1 MKPGRVALLFAL
13 LFALGL
19 VFHTGWGT
27 PSAFGVDV
35 VAALCPVGAL
45 ETWAASGTIAPRAFW
60 ALLATVIAVL
70 LIGRAFC
77 GWICPI
83 SWFRRRLGREGLVDR
98 EKEHE
103 HAKEEPGEAAGK
115 ATEAASGE
123 EARPSRAPYWVLG
136 GAIASAAAFGFPVF
150 CLVCPVGLFFALLVG
165 LWRFALH
172 QEFGWSLLWAAGFLA
187 FELLVL
193 RHWCASFCPIG
204 ALLTLLSRFNRTFRP
219 AADPK
224 ACVTSTRGLAC
235 RLCTRACPEGIDLA
249 RVFRG
254 HLPPEE
260 LARCTK
266 CGACKAVCP
275 THAIAFPLTSAAFAA
290 EHDNRIEKI
299 EKVEMVEKAV
309 PSAGASATT
318 SATGAAEDVPR
329 RNVRGDSGPMTPYET
344 VLEAERCLLC
354 GACAKVCP
362 QHRDPTAWLRPAARG
377 SLDEAEEI
385 LLRPGALPEIC
396 GLVCPSERLCERACI
411 LPVDPDGTGGPIAI
425 AALERSIAE
434 NGLASGRRPAVRRPR
449 ERIRVAV
456 VGSGP
461 AGLACADAL
470 ARFGATV
477 EIFEKRSDFGGML
490 SHGMPPFKMPRET
503 IAKRVAAL
511 EALGVVLHAGTDAA
525 KGLELSNDSRD
536 PNTSGATAP
545 LRPLPGGFDAI
556 FLAFGAEAPAPLGL
570 AHEEAEGV
578 LSAKDLLER
587 PSDASLAGL
596 RVLVAGGGDTAID
609 AARMAIR
616 EGAAQVIVLSRNPR
630 NRMKAHACDVL
641 LAETEGV
648 RFLCEYEVAGILAD
662 EDGRFEAVEVR
673 TPEGTERIAADR
685 LVAGVGFRPSAP
697 DWVRALGV
705 ETDPIGRVRARN
717 TRTARPGIYAGGDA
731 VHGSALVSTAVGDG
745 RRAAEAILLDFG
757 VLPPGETLGAGSGTP
772 RPLRPRQSLSS
783 LQAQTRIAS

>member
-1 MKPGRVALLFAL
+1 MKPGRAALLFAL
-13 LFALGL
+13 LFAFGL

-35 VAALCPVGAL
+35 VAALCPIGAL

-70 LIGRAFC
+70 LVGRAFC

-83 SWFRRRLGREGLVDR
+83 PWIRRRLGREGPVDR
-98 EKEHE
+98 EKEEHE

-115 ATEAASGE
+115 ETASGE
-123 EARPSRAPYWVLG
+123 DARLTPSRAPYWILG
-136 GAIASAAAFGFPVF
+136 GTIASAAVFGFPVF

-172 QEFGWSLLWAAGFLA
+172 QEIGWSLLWAAGFLA

-193 RHWCASFCPIG
+193 RHWCANFCPIG

-235 RLCTRACPEGIDLA
+235 RLCTRACPEGIDLSRA
-249 RVFRG
+249 LRG
-254 HLPPEE
+254 KLPAEE

-266 CGACKAVCP
+266 CGACKAACP
-275 THAIAFPLTSAAFAA
+275 THAISFPLTPAARSVELVA
-290 EHDNRIEKI
+290 ERNNRLEKI
-299 EKVEMVEKAV
+299 EKAA
-309 PSAGASATT
+309 PSAGASA
-318 SATGAAEDVPR
+318 AGAVAGVPR
-329 RNVRGDSGPMTPYET
+329 RSTRDGSVPMTPYET

-377 SLDEAEEI
+377 LLDEAEEI

-411 LPVDPDGTGGPIAI
+411 LPIDPDGTGGPIAI

-449 ERIRVAV
+449 ELIRVAV

-511 EALGVVLHAGTDAA
+511 TALGVVLHAGTDAA
-525 KGLELSNDSRD
+525 KGIGLSNDPHD
-536 PNTSGATAP
+536 PNTPSTTSS

-609 AARMAIR
+609 AARTAIR
-616 EGAAQVIVLSRNPR
+616 EGAAQVIVLSRSPR
-630 NRMKAHACDVL
+630 SRMRAHARDVL

-648 RFLCEYEVAGILAD
+648 RFLCEYEVTGILAD
-662 EDGRFEAVEVR
+662 EDGRFAAVEVR
-673 TPEGTERIAADR
+673 TPEGTEKIAADR
-685 LVAGVGFRPSAP
+685 LIAGIGFRPSAP

-717 TRTARPGIYAGGDA
+717 TRTARPGVYAGGDA

-745 RRAAEAILLDFG
+745 RRAAEAILRDFG
-757 VLPPGETLGAGSGTP
+757 VLPPEETLGAGSGTP
-772 RPLRPRQSLSS
+772 RPLQPRQSLPS
-783 LQAQTRIAS
+783 L

>member
-45 ETWAASGTIAPRAFW
+45 ETWAASGTIVPRAFW

-70 LIGRAFC
+70 LVGRAFC

-83 SWFRRRLGREGLVDR
+83 PWIRRRLGREDSGDR
-98 EKEHE
+98 EKENKHT
-103 HAKEEPGEAAGK
+103 KDDPGEAAGK
-115 ATEAASGE
+115 AAETASE
-123 EARPSRAPYWVLG
+123 EGIHRSRAPYWVLG
-136 GAIASAAAFGFPVF
+136 GAIASAAVFGFPVF

-172 QEFGWSLLWAAGFLA
+172 QEFGWSLLWAAGFLT

-219 AADPK
+219 AANPK
-224 ACVTSTRGLAC
+224 ACVTSTSGLAC
-235 RLCTRACPEGIDLA
+235 RLCTRACPEGIDLSRA
-249 RVFRG
+249 FRG
-254 HLPPEE
+254 QLPPEE

-266 CGACKAVCP
+266 CGACKAACP
-275 THAIAFPLTSAAFAA
+275 THAIAFPFTPAARPVEFCA
-290 EHDNRIEKI
+290 EHDKRLEKI
-299 EKVEMVEKAV
+299 EKDAS
-309 PSAGASATT
+309 SAGASATA
-318 SATGAAEDVPR
+318 SAAGAAVSVR
-329 RNVRGDSGPMTPYET
+329 RNARGGSGPMTPYET

-411 LPVDPDGTGGPIAI
+411 LPVEPDGTGGPIAI

-525 KGLELSNDSRD
+525 KGLGLSNDPHDS
-536 PNTSGATAP
+536 NTPGT
-545 LRPLPGGFDAI
+545 PLPGGFDAI

-570 AHEEAEGV
+570 AHEEAEGI

-596 RVLVAGGGDTAID
+596 RVLVAGGGDTAVD
-609 AARMAIR
+609 AARTAVR
-616 EGAAQVIVLSRNPR
+616 EGAAQVIVLSRSPR
-630 NRMKAHACDVL
+630 NRMRAHARDML
-641 LAETEGV
+641 LAEAEGV
-648 RFLCEYEVAGILAD
+648 RFLCEYEVTGILAD
-662 EDGRFEAVEVR
+662 EDGRFAAVEVR
-673 TPEGTERIAADR
+673 TPEGTERLAADR
-685 LVAGVGFRPSAP
+685 LVSGIGFRPSAP
-697 DWVRALGV
+697 DWVRGLGV

-731 VHGSALVSTAVGDG
+731 VHRSALVSTAVGDG
-745 RRAAEAILLDFG
+745 RRAAEAILRDFG

-772 RPLRPRQSLSS
+772 RALQPRQSLPT
-783 LQAQTRIAS
+783 LQARTRIAS